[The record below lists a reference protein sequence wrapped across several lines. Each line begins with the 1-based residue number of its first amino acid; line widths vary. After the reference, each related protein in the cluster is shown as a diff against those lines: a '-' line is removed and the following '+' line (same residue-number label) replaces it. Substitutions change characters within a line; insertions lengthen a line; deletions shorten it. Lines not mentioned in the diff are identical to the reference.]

1 MITKQQK
8 DLINKAAIYLCRE
21 LDYLTWNAYATKLI
35 DDCTKSEREH
45 RSGFCYGREYPKGFT
60 APLAGRYQA
69 IRYMAEFLSR
79 VPRPEIKDLIHLK
92 KEYVYAASVYENY
105 TQEVKNAIG
114 GLVPEILELD
124 YVKLVELEEDAIPRE
139 IREELE
145 ILDITIEKVKK
156 GNASDDLKQ
165 ELITGYEK
173 EKEELHRKLNEQ

>member
-1 MITKQQK
+1 
-8 DLINKAAIYLCRE
+8 
-21 LDYLTWNAYATKLI
+21 
-35 DDCTKSEREH
+35 
-45 RSGFCYGREYPKGFT
+45 
-60 APLAGRYQA
+60 
-69 IRYMAEFLSR
+69 MAEFLNR
-79 VPRPEIKDLIHLK
+79 APRPEIKDLLHLK
-92 KEYVYAASVYENY
+92 KEYVYAASVFENY
-105 TQEVKNAIG
+105 KEEVKNAIG
-114 GLVPEILELD
+114 GLIPEILELD

>member
-1 MITKQQK
+1 
-8 DLINKAAIYLCRE
+8 
-21 LDYLTWNAYATKLI
+21 
-35 DDCTKSEREH
+35 
-45 RSGFCYGREYPKGFT
+45 
-60 APLAGRYQA
+60 
-69 IRYMAEFLSR
+69 MAEFICR

-114 GLVPEILELD
+114 GLVSDILELD
-124 YVKLVELEEDAIPRE
+124 YVKLVELEKDAIPRE

-145 ILDITIEKVKK
+145 ILDITIENVKK
-156 GNASDDLKQ
+156 GKASDDLKQ